1 MNDTAKKQ
9 KDKQTVE
16 NGHDQLNSFHSNIG
30 KRIQDGLSDQ
40 DLMKIMPSLMRAKQF
55 AAFHGGNIRT
65 LHYYDDKQIF
75 QPAIR
80 SESGYRYYLPDQSI
94 TFEYIKMLKEMNLS
108 LSEIED
114 YMKNPNEDKF
124 CTMLE
129 DKLDEVHREMEQL
142 RHKERFIKRKLKDLK
157 ASDEKNLN
165 QITIEMQQGHNRFVY
180 ENKFDESDLELHF
193 RQAFQFIPKEL
204 LSMGLGS
211 FHNPLK
217 PWAHNSFK

>member
-108 LSEIED
+108 LSEI
-114 YMKNPNEDKF
+114 
-124 CTMLE
+124 
-129 DKLDEVHREMEQL
+129 
-142 RHKERFIKRKLKDLK
+142 
-157 ASDEKNLN
+157 
-165 QITIEMQQGHNRFVY
+165 
-180 ENKFDESDLELHF
+180 
-193 RQAFQFIPKEL
+193 
-204 LSMGLGS
+204 
-211 FHNPLK
+211 
-217 PWAHNSFK
+217 